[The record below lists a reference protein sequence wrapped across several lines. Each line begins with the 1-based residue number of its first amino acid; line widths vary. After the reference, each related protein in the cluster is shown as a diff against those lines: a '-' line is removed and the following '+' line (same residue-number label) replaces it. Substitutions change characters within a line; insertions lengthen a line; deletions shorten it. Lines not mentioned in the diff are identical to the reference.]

1 MPIILSDGG
10 QMEFLRTTALF
21 RLECQRNVVAQVV
34 LMEEFLRLTSLCLA
48 AAAVFPSVSRAQ
60 PPVLRHEKQVNYDS
74 DQDT

>member
-1 MPIILSDGG
+1 M
-10 QMEFLRTTALF
+10 
-21 RLECQRNVVAQVV
+21 
-34 LMEEFLRLTSLCLA
+34 RLTSLCLA